1 MAGQTDAGFGVDA
14 LAGPEDSSS
23 PEAPLPVRPRPLDL
37 CHGAISGAGSQQ
49 TLMSRGGGKNGALL
63 ELWWE
68 TQCSSQLET
77 GMLVNFLSCIKG
89 VKDSF
94 KAQEVRWD
102 FSQDATAEKGLIS
115 C

>member
-49 TLMSRGGGKNGALL
+49 TLMSR
-63 ELWWE
+63 
-68 TQCSSQLET
+68 
-77 GMLVNFLSCIKG
+77 
-89 VKDSF
+89 
-94 KAQEVRWD
+94 
-102 FSQDATAEKGLIS
+102 
-115 C
+115 